1 MPLHG
6 ALQGDG
12 PQSRVRVP
20 DRVVG
25 RHDEQTVI
33 RQVIDEPGH
42 GHLHIAGPRGSGK
55 TLLTAMAVTDAS
67 VPVCYVPC
75 RRYDTQY
82 QALAG
87 ITAVLTGETVVDG
100 YHTAQLERRVATA
113 LTDTPAVLVLDD
125 VEFLLQND
133 GDDLLYGLSR
143 MDCAKQLTIVTLMS
157 PLVDLTAMLDK
168 RTYSSYQPR
177 HLAVEAYTDRQAA
190 EILRT
195 HARDLV
201 SQPVTNAAV
210 RQIARQTTNIH
221 VGLHWL
227 ARAGEVHD
235 VHAVITAKTLQL
247 LRWDA
252 FDRYGLYTLTAFTR
266 HHAIL
271 LKAIQQ
277 VTGET
282 DRVYTG
288 TVYDRYATLC
298 RCRGWQPL
306 TVRRIGDYLDELEL
320 LGLIEVEQ
328 YRGGTEGKT
337 RLIRLTP
344 LEEL

>member
-1 MPLHG
+1 MPVDG
-6 ALQGDG
+6 VLQGG
-12 PQSRVRVP
+12 RHLARVRVP
-20 DRVVG
+20 ETVVG
-25 RHDEQTVI
+25 RTAEQAAI
-33 RQVIDEPGH
+33 RQVVDEPGQS
-42 GHLHIAGPRGSGK
+42 HLHITGQRGNGK
-55 TLLTAMAVTDAS
+55 TLLTAVALTDAP

-75 RRYDTQY
+75 RRYNTQY
-82 QALAG
+82 QVLARL
-87 ITAVLTGETVVDG
+87 TAMLTGEPVPDG
-100 YHTAQLERRVATA
+100 YRTAQLERRVATA
-113 LTDTPAVLVLDD
+113 LTETPAVLVLDD

-133 GDDLLYGLSR
+133 GDALLYSLSR
-143 MDCAKQLTIVTLMS
+143 MDRAERLTIMTLTT
-157 PLVDLTAMLDK
+157 PLVDLTAMLDE
-168 RTYSSYQPR
+168 RTSSSYQPR
-177 HLAVEAYTDRQAA
+177 HVAVEPYTDGQTA

-201 SQPVTNAAV
+201 PQPVTDTAV
-210 RQIARQTTNIH
+210 RQVARQTANIH

-235 VHAVITAKTLQL
+235 AHAVITAKTLQL

-252 FDRYGLYTLTAFTR
+252 FDRYGLDTVTAFTR
-266 HHAIL
+266 HHAIV

-282 DRVYTG
+282 PRVYTG
-288 TVYDRYATLC
+288 TVYDRYVTLC
-298 RCRGWQPL
+298 RCRGWEPL
-306 TVRRIGDYLDELEL
+306 TARRIGDYLNELEL
-320 LGLIEVEQ
+320 LGLIDVEQ